1 MITASCAQ
9 LTAFIAEAPD
19 TALTASG
26 SYDERT
32 VYTGVVDYG
41 PTLSR
46 LFTTDVAGVSV
57 AGWSAY
63 DAVDLNQYIQVRTP
77 AHSPRD
83 LFQHFHDCA
92 IKSETQRCL
101 YVLLV
106 VSERKQNVMRYLLSS
121 NISSIQV
128 DLQQIK
134 YIVKIATQC
143 RGVFP
148 EAVSSYYVKV
158 SSTTADDVFTDV
170 CGFESCPQ
178 LFIGNEDQVDADNVV
193 TNEFDWPIA
202 ARFVRLNPQSWL
214 GWPSLRWEVYGCDS
228 I

>member
-1 MITASCAQ
+1 MSDWIVSVITASCAQ

-77 AHSPRD
+77 AHSPKD
-83 LFQHFHDCA
+83 LFHNFHDCA

-101 YVLLV
+101 FCLLCRKENKASCDIYLHV
-106 VSERKQNVMRYLLSS
+106 VQTFSQY
-121 NISSIQV
+121 
-128 DLQQIK
+128 
-134 YIVKIATQC
+134 
-143 RGVFP
+143 
-148 EAVSSYYVKV
+148 
-158 SSTTADDVFTDV
+158 
-170 CGFESCPQ
+170 
-178 LFIGNEDQVDADNVV
+178 
-193 TNEFDWPIA
+193 
-202 ARFVRLNPQSWL
+202 
-214 GWPSLRWEVYGCDS
+214 RWICS
-228 I
+228 R